1 MGLAGG
7 SLGFSEGGVGSQITI
22 IQRDSDGGAD
32 FAAAKWSKFTILTIS
47 ALCTTPHPPAVTRKQ
62 RITET
67 ESPYQVRKPASLPH
81 ISLLPCGC
89 LS

>member
-1 MGLAGG
+1 MRLAGD
-7 SLGFSEGGVGSQITI
+7 SLGPSEGGVSSQVTT
-22 IQRDSDGGAD
+22 IQRDNDGGAD
-32 FAAAKWSKFTILTIS
+32 FAAAKWSQFTTLTIS
-47 ALCTTPHPPAVTRKQ
+47 ALCATPHPPAVTRKP